1 MFQGY
6 WNRPDETR
14 AALLDGGW
22 VRTGDIVRLD
32 PEGFITIVDRIKEL
46 IVTGGFNVAPS
57 EVEAALLADPTISDV
72 AVVGV
77 PTAHG
82 GEDVV
87 AAVVL
92 KDGTTLDVAA
102 IRAGAR
108 SRLTA
113 YKVPKR
119 IVEVD
124 DLPRSLIG
132 KVLRRQVREQLAQS
146 RDSSGA

>member
-1 MFQGY
+1 M
-6 WNRPDETR
+6 
-14 AALLDGGW
+14 
-22 VRTGDIVRLD
+22 RLD

>member
-1 MFQGY
+1 M
-6 WNRPDETR
+6 
-14 AALLDGGW
+14 
-22 VRTGDIVRLD
+22 RLD

-72 AVVGV
+72 AVLGV